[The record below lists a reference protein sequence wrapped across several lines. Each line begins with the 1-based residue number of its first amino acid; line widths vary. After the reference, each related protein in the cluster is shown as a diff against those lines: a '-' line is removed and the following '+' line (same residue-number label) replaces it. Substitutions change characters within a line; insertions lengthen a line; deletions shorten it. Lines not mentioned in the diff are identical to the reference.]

1 MSFGQGGKRNFCVN
15 FISDRNGDV
24 VLLKRDSEQNKWA
37 MTIIEELMPGYNG
50 ISRSLKLRIRKSNRD
65 DQNQILEKLVHKIVL
80 LF

>member
-37 MTIIEELMPGYNG
+37 MTIIEELMPGYNV

-80 LF
+80 LV